1 MKKVEIGISETASE
15 NKKRRGRPTV
25 YQRDHREDMKA
36 ICESDIDRTHR
47 THIAEYYRGAVFGLL
62 EDNSDI
68 PYLEKIFRIDNSRP
82 ACYQKGEI
90 IEQLGRMLVQDGYS
104 EDSVIEAA
112 TIAAKLYRMD
122 GDSNSVVNQKRLLSQ
137 KAKEKGLTDTKFYVD
152 DGYTGTNFDE
162 VR

>member
-1 MKKVEIGISETASE
+1 MKKEEIGISETASE

-25 YQRDHREDMKA
+25 YQRDHRKDMKA

-47 THIAEYYRGAVFGLL
+47 THISEYYRGAVFGLL

-112 TIAAKLYRMD
+112 TIAAKLYR
-122 GDSNSVVNQKRLLSQ
+122 GTRLKKL
-137 KAKEKGLTDTKFYVD
+137 KHI
-152 DGYTGTNFDE
+152 
-162 VR
+162 